1 MTADD
6 FRSSESSAVIET
18 EGSLRIELVGEDG
31 ATTVLKDSVP
41 VLAGEVVDATAMH
54 VAALEEFLAA
64 QIARAKTDD
73 VLFSVHLKATM
84 MKVSDPI
91 IFGHVVQAFLPAVF
105 ERYGADLAA
114 AGLSPNNGLGGI
126 LSGLDALPNGAEIKA
141 AIEQGL
147 ADGPELAMVDSDRG
161 ITNLHVPS
169 DVIVDASMP
178 AMIRIGGHMWGPDGA
193 EHDTLA
199 VIPDSSYA
207 GIYQVA
213 IEDCRA
219 HGAYD
224 PTTMGSVPN
233 VGLTRPPRVGAATLP
248 EPSSA
253 FRTRPIVPLP
263 ERFGPTIRKAFW
275 CAVSVVRR

>member
-1 MTADD
+1 M
-6 FRSSESSAVIET
+6 
-18 EGSLRIELVGEDG
+18 
-31 ATTVLKDSVP
+31 
-41 VLAGEVVDATAMH
+41 LAGEVVDATALH
-54 VAALEEFLAA
+54 VAALDEFLAV
-64 QIARAKTDD
+64 QIARAKADG

-91 IFGHVVQAFLPAVF
+91 IFGRVVRAFLPEVF
-105 ERYGADLAA
+105 DRYGEQIAA
-114 AGLSPNNGLGGI
+114 AGLSPNNGLGAI
-126 LSGLDALPNGAEIKA
+126 LAGLDGIGSGAEIKA

-178 AMIRIGGHMWGPDGA
+178 AMIRTSGHMWGPDGA

-207 GIYQVA
+207 GIYQVV

-224 PTTMGSVPN
+224 PTTMGTVPN
-233 VGLTRPPRVGAATLP
+233 VGLMAQAAEEYGSHDKTFEIPAAGTVQVTDDGRHGAAWRPRWRPVTSGGCARP
-248 EPSSA
+248 RTPRSATGSNSPSPGPAPPVPRPCSGSTRA
-253 FRTRPIVPLP
+253 GPMTRT
-263 ERFGPTIRKAFW
+263 
-275 CAVSVVRR
+275 